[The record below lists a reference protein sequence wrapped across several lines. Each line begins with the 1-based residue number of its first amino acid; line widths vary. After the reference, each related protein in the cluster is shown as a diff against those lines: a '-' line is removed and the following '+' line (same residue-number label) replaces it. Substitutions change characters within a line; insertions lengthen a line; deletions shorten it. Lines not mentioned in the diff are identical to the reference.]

1 MQKTKSRYW
10 FIIKNQTLCAKRFTE
25 NSLLLNV
32 QLASY
37 IMHVKFGDKNKTAD
51 FLRLQ
56 EKALRIIN
64 FKNFSE
70 NENPLFKENQILKI
84 SDLFHSLQKCIVYQ
98 EITLKG
104 KFFHYLMT
112 CLLY

>member
-1 MQKTKSRYW
+1 MFNSHLIFYACEIWGQEQNSRL
-10 FIIKNQTLCAKRFTE
+10 FQNLI
-25 NSLLLNV
+25 
-32 QLASY
+32 
-37 IMHVKFGDKNKTAD
+37 
-51 FLRLQ
+51 RLQ

-104 KFFHYLMT
+104 KSFHYLMT